1 MADNNKAT
9 SLDNVKQYVKGVLQ
23 GWFSNKATLDKLS
36 TATNGDLLYNNIPV
50 GAGSSVTVDVA
61 LSATSENPV
70 QNKVIYSA
78 LEDKA
83 NASDIPDT
91 SGLATQSAVTAALA
105 LKQDALTFDSSP
117 TANSTNPVTSGGV
130 YTALQNV
137 PGGSTITVDTTLS
150 ATSENPVQNKAI
162 YSALQNISGGTS
174 AIVDSMLSST
184 SENPVQNKVIKAAL
198 DGKADASAIPD
209 VSNFVTTQNL
219 STGLATKQDTLTFDS
234 TPTQNSSNPVTS
246 GGVYS
251 ALQGASFSLSP
262 ATTST
267 LGGIIVGD
275 NLTVDQNGRL
285 SAGAIPDVSGFALAS
300 SLSAV
305 ATSGDYSDLINTPN
319 VYTKT
324 EVDNLVSSSVC
335 DDTPMS
341 EVETMLDRI
350 FGTGGSSGV
359 KIVSF
364 ANGTD
369 AEIAAMLAAHY
380 AGEINIH
387 DFWRVGDTRSIPL
400 SAMSAWGTNGE
411 THVAQTVDIVLV
423 NAGGYTTGGNTECA
437 FVWQQK
443 DGLIE
448 PGYMN
453 ATATN
458 NNGWSGSARRSWASV
473 YKQALPGYFKDLMK
487 TCTIR
492 TARENQ
498 AGTLYVDSQDE
509 LFLPSMTEV
518 YGTITDQ
525 NSVVWTN
532 GYEGNQW
539 DYYKTEA
546 NIYDKKMGTIEN
558 AGSTRLFYWLRSPD
572 RSNANSFM
580 RVPIYRGTPK
590 GSQANT
596 VTTSTSQYTYHYMIV
611 PCGFI

>member
-36 TATNGDLLYNNIPV
+36 TATNGDLLYNGNPV
-50 GAGSSVTVDVA
+50 GSGSSVTVDAV

-70 QNKVIYSA
+70 QNKTIYAA
-78 LEDKA
+78 LENKA
-83 NASDIPDT
+83 DTSDIPDT

-117 TANSTNPVTSGGV
+117 TANSTNPVTSGGI
-130 YTALQNV
+130 YTALQNI
-137 PGGSTITVDTTLS
+137 PGGSTITVDATLS

-162 YSALQNISGGTS
+162 YSALQNISGGTP
-174 AIVDSMLSST
+174 AIVDSELSST
-184 SENPVQNKVIKAAL
+184 SENPVQNKVIKVAL
-198 DGKADASAIPD
+198 DGKADVSAIPD
-209 VSNFVTTQNL
+209 VTGFVL
-219 STGLATKQDTLTFDS
+219 S
-234 TPTQNSSNPVTS
+234 
-246 GGVYS
+246 
-251 ALQGASFSLSP
+251 
-262 ATTST
+262 
-267 LGGIIVGD
+267 
-275 NLTVDQNGRL
+275 
-285 SAGAIPDVSGFALAS
+285 S
-300 SLSAV
+300 SLAAV
-305 ATSGDYSDLINTPN
+305 ATSGDYSDLINAPTPYDDTALQNSVSQLQTAVAN

-324 EVDNLVSSSVC
+324 EVDDLISSSAC

-341 EVETMLDRI
+341 EVEAILERI
-350 FGTGGSSGV
+350 FGSGGSSGV

-364 ANGTD
+364 SNGTD
-369 AEIAAMLAAHY
+369 SEIAAMLAAHY

-387 DFWRVGDTRSIPL
+387 DFWRVGDTRSVSL
-400 SAMSAWGTNGE
+400 SAMPSWGTNGE
-411 THVAQTVDIVLV
+411 SHVAQTVDIVLV
-423 NAGGYTTGGNTECA
+423 NAGGYTTGDNTECA

-443 DGLIE
+443 NGLIE

-458 NNGWSGSARRSWASV
+458 ANGWSGSARRTWCST
-473 YKQALPGYFKDLMK
+473 YKQALPEYFRNLLK
-487 TCTIR
+487 TCGIR

-498 AGTLYVDSQDE
+498 TGVLYTDTQDE
-509 LFLPSMTEV
+509 LFLPSMTEI

-525 NSVVWTN
+525 SSVVWTD

-546 NIYDKKMGTIEN
+546 NIYDKKMGTVEN

>member
-36 TATNGDLLYNNIPV
+36 TATNGDLLYNGNPV
-50 GAGSSVTVDVA
+50 GSGSSVTVD
-61 LSATSENPV
+61 
-70 QNKVIYSA
+70 
-78 LEDKA
+78 
-83 NASDIPDT
+83 
-91 SGLATQSAVTAALA
+91 AA
-105 LKQDALTFDSSP
+105 
-117 TANSTNPVTSGGV
+117 
-130 YTALQNV
+130 
-137 PGGSTITVDTTLS
+137 LS

-162 YSALQNISGGTS
+162 YSALQNISGGTP
-174 AIVDSMLSST
+174 AIVDSELSST

-198 DGKADASAIPD
+198 DGKADVSAIPD
-209 VSNFVTTQNL
+209 VTGFVL
-219 STGLATKQDTLTFDS
+219 S
-234 TPTQNSSNPVTS
+234 
-246 GGVYS
+246 
-251 ALQGASFSLSP
+251 
-262 ATTST
+262 
-267 LGGIIVGD
+267 
-275 NLTVDQNGRL
+275 
-285 SAGAIPDVSGFALAS
+285 S
-300 SLSAV
+300 SLAAV
-305 ATSGDYSDLINTPN
+305 ATSGDYSDLTNTPAPYDDTALQNSVSQLQTAVAN

-324 EVDNLVSSSVC
+324 EVDDLISSSAC

-341 EVETMLDRI
+341 EVEAILESI
-350 FGTGGSSGV
+350 FGSGGSSGV

-364 ANGTD
+364 SNGTD
-369 AEIAAMLAAHY
+369 SEIADMLAAHY

-387 DFWRVGDTRSIPL
+387 DFWRVGDTRTVSL
-400 SAMSAWGTNGE
+400 GAMAAWGSNGE
-411 THVAQTVDIVLV
+411 SHASQTVEIVLV
-423 NAGGYTTGGNTECA
+423 NAGGYTTSDNKECA

-473 YKQALPGYFKDLMK
+473 YKQALPGYFKGLMK

-525 NSVVWTN
+525 NSVVWTD

-539 DYYKTEA
+539 DYYKTEV

-558 AGSTRLFYWLRSPD
+558 AGNTRLFYWLRSPD
-572 RSNANSFM
+572 RSNTNSFM